1 MKPPVALYS
10 EFQGVVSRLLAHPTL
25 SGDGFAVYLA
35 MRRLRAA
42 SKRRNFAARGST
54 LCRMTG
60 RRMRAVRMGVAECRA
75 LGLVV
80 VVSQGNA
87 TTESLYALPPWAPLS
102 GADPATAWT
111 PQAFVDA
118 FVDGVRCKG
127 ELVREARSAGWS
139 KGAAELAM
147 ARAIREGLA
156 SVHSMRRS
164 SCGRGAQVLR
174 KVVPS

>member
-10 EFQGVVSRLLAHPTL
+10 EFQRVVSRLLAHPTL

-60 RRMRAVRMGVAECRA
+60 RQKRAVRMGVAECRA

-118 FVDGVRCKG
+118 FVDGTRCKR
-127 ELVREARSAGWS
+127 ELERAARQAGWS
-139 KGAAELAM
+139 RNAALLAM
-147 ARAIREGLA
+147 ARAVDLGLV
-156 SVHSMRRS
+156 SIDRTRRTTR
-164 SCGRGAQVLR
+164 GRGAQVLR